1 MTCQLYIVSVT
12 FVCLHEPKTTST
24 LYFCYIVTIETN
36 TIVNTFVEDASIAQK
51 KANVLIIFY
60 SSLSTLTCWLRSNG
74 SIKKFSTSHY
84 AT

>member
-12 FVCLHEPKTTST
+12 FVCLHESKTAST

-60 SSLSTLTCWLRSNG
+60 SSLSSSDMLVKVKW
-74 SIKKFSTSHY
+74 
-84 AT
+84 